1 LPKSPATDG
10 FIAHPQVKVIY
21 FERFVV
27 ESPIASTGVC
37 TVTPLV
43 NLIDAEP
50 ILPPIA
56 PV

>member
-1 LPKSPATDG
+1 VSNGSSLK
-10 FIAHPQVKVIY
+10 Y
-21 FERFVV
+21 
-27 ESPIASTGVC
+27 PIASTGVC